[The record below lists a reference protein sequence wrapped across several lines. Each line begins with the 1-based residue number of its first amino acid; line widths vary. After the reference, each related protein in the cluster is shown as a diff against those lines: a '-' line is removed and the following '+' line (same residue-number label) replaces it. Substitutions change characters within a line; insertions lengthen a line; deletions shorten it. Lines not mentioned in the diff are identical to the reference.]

1 VDAGQPDLSTMDQ
14 PIATEEERKEEEAL
28 KKMHGEGK
36 ILGRAE
42 DH

>member
-1 VDAGQPDLSTMDQ
+1 MET
-14 PIATEEERKEEEAL
+14 PILTEEERKEDERL
-28 KKMHGEGK
+28 RKSFQQGK